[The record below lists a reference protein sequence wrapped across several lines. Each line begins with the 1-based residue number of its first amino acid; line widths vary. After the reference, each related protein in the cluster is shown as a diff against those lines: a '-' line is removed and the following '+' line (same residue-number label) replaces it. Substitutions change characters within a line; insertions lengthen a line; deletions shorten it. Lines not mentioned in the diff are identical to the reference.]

1 MRKRVAQDI
10 LSYIESLVNCYL
22 MNLFAIS
29 AFPQGM
35 QLVRFVELP
44 RGVEGFRHELN
55 DPGSES
61 WAFVYLDVLWSAE
74 LRNNVQGISG
84 LQHLLFP
91 WRWRTPLSI

>member
-44 RGVEGFRHELN
+44 RGVEGFRHRSMTL
-55 DPGSES
+55 
-61 WAFVYLDVLWSAE
+61 AVKA
-74 LRNNVQGISG
+74 G
-84 LQHLLFP
+84 L
-91 WRWRTPLSI
+91 LSIWMFCGVLN